1 MSCPLSSPACLPSGS
16 HGDESRAAALI
27 NCDASRSIEP
37 TRNLFSPSTTAW
49 STGIFRSYVVGC
61 RAPKR
66 EGVTQPGKGEA
77 PELSTFP
84 SFPCASRCLMRNIWW
99 QMMSSDLKL
108 LPRET
113 GGIFIYRLAKSP
125 GKTMLT
131 PTWNMG
137 NVYPFNH
144 CSTDS
149 SLRLVRFPLFVA
161 LKWLQW
167 FSSPVNTTASQL
179 QYLLLGWLNTLA
191 AMQAAPFWP
200 AGQGFLSSS
209 LPRTRKRSVEGS

>member
-1 MSCPLSSPACLPSGS
+1 M
-16 HGDESRAAALI
+16 
-27 NCDASRSIEP
+27 
-37 TRNLFSPSTTAW
+37 
-49 STGIFRSYVVGC
+49 VGC
-61 RAPKR
+61 QAPKR
-66 EGVTQPGKGEA
+66 EGVTQPGKGKA
-77 PELSTFP
+77 PELSTLP

-99 QMMSSDLKL
+99 QMMFSDLKL
-108 LPRET
+108 LPKET
-113 GGIFIYRLAKSP
+113 RGIFIYRLTKSA

-149 SLRLVRFPLFVA
+149 SLRLVQFPLFVA

-179 QYLLLGWLNTLA
+179 QYLLLGWLNTLT

-200 AGQGFLSSS
+200 AGHGFLSSS
-209 LPRTRKRSVEGS
+209 LPRTRKLCGRELICTHWDKRRQGPQKWEICLNEYKLNEKATKISIGRNADPVSVLYL